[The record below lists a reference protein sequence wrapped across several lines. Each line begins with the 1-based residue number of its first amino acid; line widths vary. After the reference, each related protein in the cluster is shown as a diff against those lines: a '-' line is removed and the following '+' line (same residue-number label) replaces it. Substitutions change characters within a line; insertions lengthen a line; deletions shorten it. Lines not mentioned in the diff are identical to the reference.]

1 MQAGGRKDPT
11 CRSRPRET
19 IAGVSFDIYSHR
31 AGGTDDSTLRPILE
45 FVEPFVVRDPEVLPG
60 DSVPRLQV
68 PDVEG
73 GFATAY
79 IGDPS
84 EWGDG
89 DHLVITYNRPTGPLL
104 PLLRV
109 IHRIATLGE
118 QTLAVPAGL
127 SVVTTE
133 AARAHAVPEERDSP
147 LVRSAED
154 LLAYWIAHGGI

>member
-1 MQAGGRKDPT
+1 VDSSVDLRAH
-11 CRSRPRET
+11 ET

-31 AGGTDDSTLRPILE
+31 AGGTDDSTLGPVLE
-45 FVEPFVVRDPEVLPG
+45 FVEPFVVRDPEVQPR

-68 PDVEG
+68 PDGKG

-79 IGDPS
+79 IGDPN
-84 EWGDG
+84 EWGEG

-133 AARAHAVPEERDSP
+133 AARAHAAPEERDSP
-147 LVRSAED
+147 LVRTAED
-154 LLAYWIAHGGI
+154 LLAYWSARGGI

>member
-1 MQAGGRKDPT
+1 V
-11 CRSRPRET
+11 SISSRET

-31 AGGTDDSTLRPILE
+31 AGGTAESTLGPILE
-45 FVEPFVVRDPEVLPG
+45 FVEPFVVRDPTVLPR

-68 PDVEG
+68 PDGEG

-79 IGDPS
+79 IGDPRD
-84 EWGDG
+84 WGDG

-118 QTLAVPAGL
+118 QTLAVPTGL

-133 AARAHAVPEERDSP
+133 AARAHAAPVERDSP
-147 LVRSAED
+147 LVRTAEE
-154 LLAYWIAHGGI
+154 LLAYWGAHDGI